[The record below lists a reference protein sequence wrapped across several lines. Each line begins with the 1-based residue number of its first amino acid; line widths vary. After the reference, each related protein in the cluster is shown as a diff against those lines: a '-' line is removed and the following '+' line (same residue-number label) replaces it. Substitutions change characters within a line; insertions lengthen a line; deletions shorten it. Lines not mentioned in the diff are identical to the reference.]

1 MAAPQY
7 TTCVDRT
14 AYRDPG
20 LPPSDAGFFENL
32 WAVLS
37 GGGLD
42 FLIKV
47 CDYILH
53 GKLVCL
59 GGDRCA
65 IGRVAS
71 FETVDDKSGFDKLDN
86 DFSINLAL
94 CPNPLS
100 GLQPGIKNRIPNH
113 LGEVANKQGELIKEQ
128 PGMPTP
134 SELETVSQKA
144 ISPRFTG
151 TFTKIHTF
159 LSLSNPIPEK
169 IANESDSTTWHVP
182 VFHCEIEGERA
193 KLVCAAAN
201 ALWSPISNT
210 VCKIKIFGIPI
221 GKALCTLITYAL
233 LPYIAGVLA
242 AAWVAGSNDNRD
254 FDGGGDLKA
263 DDLVLIRGRWV
274 YDAGHQGWNEL
285 HPVKHIQKIPDE
297 QVCTWER
304 FDELRDRWCGETAK
318 VPPHA
323 FATPGAKPQ
332 DMTPEQEAV
341 YDAQLAPE
349 NRWVFHPEIDGCEP
363 SDQEPNGTI
372 IE

>member
-7 TTCVDRT
+7 TSCVDRK
-14 AYRDPG
+14 AYKDPG
-20 LPPSDAGFFENL
+20 LPKGGFFESL
-32 WAVLS
+32 GSAII

-42 FLIKV
+42 ILLKV

-71 FETVDDKSGFDKLDN
+71 FETVDDKSGFEKIDN

-113 LGEVANKQGELIKEQ
+113 HGEEKNKQGELIKEQ
-128 PGMPTP
+128 ADMPQP
-134 SELETVSQKA
+134 REVETDSNKV
-144 ISPRFTG
+144 ISARFTG

-193 KLVCAAAN
+193 NLVCAAAN
-201 ALWSPISNT
+201 ALWGPISDT
-210 VCKIKIFGIPI
+210 VCRIKIFGIPI
-221 GKALCTLITYAL
+221 GKLVCFLISVPFALAI
-233 LPYIAGVLA
+233 LPILA
-242 AAWVAGSNDNRD
+242 AAWVAGSSDNRD

-274 YDAGHQGWNEL
+274 YDAGHSGWNEL
-285 HPVKHIQKIPDE
+285 HPVKHIQKIPDDKA
-297 QVCTWER
+297 CTWES
-304 FDELRDRWCGETAK
+304 FDELHDRWCGETAK

-323 FATPGAKPQ
+323 SATPGMKPQ
-332 DMTPEQEAV
+332 DMTPEQEAI

-363 SDQEPNGTI
+363 MDNEPEGPI
-372 IE
+372 IK

>member
-7 TTCVDRT
+7 TTCVDRH
-14 AYRDPG
+14 AYKDPG
-20 LPPSDAGFFENL
+20 LPEGSFFESL
-32 WAVLS
+32 GSAII

-42 FLIKV
+42 ILLKV
-47 CDYILH
+47 CDYMLH

-71 FETVDDKSGFDKLDN
+71 FETVDDKSGFDKIDN

-100 GLQPGIKNRIPNH
+100 GLQPGLKNRIPNH
-113 LGEVANKQGELIKEQ
+113 LSEEKNKQGELIKEQ
-128 PGMPTP
+128 AFMPQPREVETDTNLRV
-134 SELETVSQKA
+134 SEK
-144 ISPRFTG
+144 FTG

-201 ALWSPISNT
+201 ALWGPISNT
-210 VCKIKIFGIPI
+210 VCKVKVLGIPI
-221 GKALCTLITYAL
+221 GKLLCFLISIPFALAI
-233 LPYIAGVLA
+233 LPILT
-242 AAWVAGSNDNRD
+242 AAWIAGSNDNRD

-263 DDLVLIRGRWV
+263 DELVLIRGRWV
-274 YDAGHQGWNEL
+274 YDAGHGGWNEL

-297 QVCTWER
+297 DVCSWES
-304 FDELRDRWCGETAK
+304 FDELRDRWCDETAK

-323 FATPGAKPQ
+323 TATPGTKPQ
-332 DMTPEQEAV
+332 DMTPEQDTV
-341 YDAQLAPE
+341 YEAQLAPE

-363 SDQEPNGTI
+363 RNGI
-372 IE
+372 PE